1 MAKKSKYIMDRPK
14 FDLMKRTHKKHGHL
28 VWGALHYAQYDM
40 TDKQLKANCLKY
52 AKNEKLDY
60 KLLSVLSDAE
70 LAFSGKYATIIVEGG
85 ELPEDMEASFKNKI
99 DELLVKAV
107 ALKSERK
114 IEAAEKAKTTNTG
127 PVLTVQDRMRIQAET
142 LGAVFDQ
149 WVDDLMYGR
158 VKTVSKVTMNPTKTM
173 QAAGFKAGQARW
185 IKKFYEPELLQIKDV
200 LSDKDKELTEAYS
213 HVSKSALVR
222 VQKLL
227 NNIVAEA
234 AVVETVSNA
243 QRKTRKK
250 KAPSTEKLIAKL
262 KYCVSAPELGIA
274 SVSPSGI
281 IGASEIWI
289 YNKKYRKLGKYVAQ
303 DAAGLT
309 VKGTSIKDFNTSLSI
324 QKTIRKPEQQL
335 KDFMKS
341 GKVKLRKFLSD
352 IKAVDYK
359 LNGRI
364 NNDVVILKIFK

>member
-1 MAKKSKYIMDRPK
+1 
-14 FDLMKRTHKKHGHL
+14 
-28 VWGALHYAQYDM
+28 
-40 TDKQLKANCLKY
+40 
-52 AKNEKLDY
+52 
-60 KLLSVLSDAE
+60 
-70 LAFSGKYATIIVEGG
+70 
-85 ELPEDMEASFKNKI
+85 
-99 DELLVKAV
+99 
-107 ALKSERK
+107 
-114 IEAAEKAKTTNTG
+114 
-127 PVLTVQDRMRIQAET
+127 
-142 LGAVFDQ
+142 
-149 WVDDLMYGR
+149 
-158 VKTVSKVTMNPTKTM
+158 MNPTKSM

-227 NNIVAEA
+227 NNIIAEA

-262 KYCVSAPELGIA
+262 KYCVAAPELGIA

-281 IGASEIWI
+281 IGASEVWI

-309 VKGTSIKDFNTSLSI
+309 VRGTSIKDFNASQSI

-352 IKAVDYK
+352 IRAVDYK

>member
-1 MAKKSKYIMDRPK
+1 MDRPK

>member
-1 MAKKSKYIMDRPK
+1 MDRPK
-14 FDLMKRTHKKHGHL
+14 FDLLKRTNKKHGRL
-28 VWGALHYAQYDM
+28 FWGAMHFCQYDM
-40 TDKQLKANCLKY
+40 TDKQLKNNAIKY
-52 AKNEKLDY
+52 AKIEKLDY
-60 KLLSVLSDAE
+60 KLLNVLGDGD
-70 LAFSGKYATIIVEGG
+70 LAFIGKYATIIVEGG
-85 ELPEDMEASFKNKI
+85 ELPVDVEVSFKNKI
-99 DELLVKAV
+99 DELLVKAESV
-107 ALKSERK
+107 RAERK
-114 IEAAEKAKTTNTG
+114 EEAAEKAKTSNNG

-149 WVDDLMYGR
+149 WVDDLMYGK

-185 IKKFYEPELLQIKDV
+185 IKKFYTPELLQIKDV
-200 LSDKDKELTEAYS
+200 LADKDTELSEAYS
-213 HVSKSALVR
+213 HLTKSALVR
-222 VQKLL
+222 VEKLL
-227 NNIVAEA
+227 TSIVAEA

-262 KYCVSAPELGIA
+262 KYCIAAPELGIA
-274 SVSPSGI
+274 SVNPIGI

-324 QKTIRKPEQQL
+324 QKTIRKPEKQL
-335 KDFMKS
+335 KEFMAA
-341 GKVKLRKFLSD
+341 GKVKLRKVLTD
-352 IKAVDYK
+352 IRAVDYK

>member
-1 MAKKSKYIMDRPK
+1 VAKKSKYIMDRPK